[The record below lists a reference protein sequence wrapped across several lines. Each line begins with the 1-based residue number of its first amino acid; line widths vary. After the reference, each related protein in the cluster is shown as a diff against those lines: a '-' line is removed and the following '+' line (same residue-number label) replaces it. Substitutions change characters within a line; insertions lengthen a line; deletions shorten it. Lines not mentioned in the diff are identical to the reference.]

1 MTYLASYAAA
11 LIVFVIGDMIWLGT
25 MVSRFYRPILE
36 EVLLPT
42 VNLPA
47 AIVFYLLY
55 PLGLVIF
62 AITPALKADS
72 ATTAFLYGALF
83 GFFTY
88 ATYDL
93 SNFATL
99 RNWTM
104 QLTVVDIAWGTILG
118 AITASVGYVLGQY
131 VSGIG

>member
-11 LIVFVIGDMIWLGT
+11 LVAFVISDMIWLGT
-25 MVSRFYRPILE
+25 MVGRFYRPILE

-42 VNLPA
+42 VNLSA

-62 AITPALKADS
+62 AVTPALKAGS
-72 ATTAFLYGALF
+72 ATTAVLYGALF

-93 SNFATL
+93 SNLATL

-131 VSGIG
+131 TSGTG

>member
-1 MTYLASYAAA
+1 
-11 LIVFVIGDMIWLGT
+11 VCGRFVTD
-25 MVSRFYRPILE
+25 
-36 EVLLPT
+36 
-42 VNLPA
+42 A
-47 AIVFYLLY
+47 D
-55 PLGLVIF
+55 PL
-62 AITPALKADS
+62 
-72 ATTAFLYGALF
+72 

-93 SNFATL
+93 SNLATL

-131 VSGIG
+131 ASGIG